1 MSNLAENIQQLFQ
14 GLSLGG
20 ASTVGLDIGMSG
32 VKVCE
37 LTKSGSQY
45 IMKGFGFSPLPEGSI
60 IDDEVHKKD
69 QLLSAIKSALKQAG
83 TNSKN
88 VCYGLPTHNTVVKKM
103 HAPLGTKQEIEDHVS
118 WEAEQFIP
126 FGHENAVISVHI
138 PDTKTKEG
146 VDVIMVAAKQ
156 DQVENYDTILTEA
169 GLKVKVI
176 DLQVIALLNI
186 FEISYKEELKEF
198 NKGTLLIDLGA
209 SSTKVLV
216 YRDGIPIFTK
226 AIPIGGATVTEEIQ
240 RSVGLSFEEAE
251 DLKLMRDDQGNAPE
265 EVSAVIKSV
274 ADRIIVHIKDS
285 VSFYTSSSSQEKV
298 YRCLITGGN
307 LQLPGI
313 VEGVASATGLSVEIL
328 DPLKKIKVKSKS
340 ITPEILE
347 LITYVGA
354 VPLGLAVRG
363 FL

>member
-1 MSNLAENIQQLFQ
+1 MSGLSEQVQQLFQ
-14 GLSLGG
+14 SFSLGS

-37 LTKSGSQY
+37 LSKTGSQY
-45 IMKGFGFSPLPEGSI
+45 TMKGFGFSPLPEGSI

-69 QLLSAIKSALKQAG
+69 QLLTAINAAFKQAG
-83 TNSKN
+83 VKGKN

-103 HAPLGTKQEIEDHVS
+103 HAPLGTRQEIEDHVS

-126 FGHENAVISVHI
+126 FGHENAVISVHV
-138 PDTKTKEG
+138 PDTKSKDG

-156 DQVENYDTILTEA
+156 DQVDNYDSILTEA
-169 GLKVKVI
+169 GLKVKII

-209 SSTKVLV
+209 SSTKILV
-216 YRDGIPIFTK
+216 YKDGVPIFTK

-265 EVSAVIKSV
+265 EISAVIKNV
-274 ADRIIVHIKDS
+274 ADRIIVHIKDA
-285 VSFYTSSSSQEKV
+285 VSFYTSSSSQERV
-298 YRCLITGGN
+298 FRCLITGGN

-328 DPLKKIKVKSKS
+328 DPLKKIKIKSKS
-340 ITPEILE
+340 ITPEMIE

-363 FL
+363 YL